1 MPLINITTSAKFHPY
16 AGTSRQDPNRE
27 MIIKLAMALPR
38 LMVNNLPDL
47 RLDPTTMELAVQVTL
62 QKFHPRSVHT
72 PDVWIKVQF
81 SEDGL
86 TEKQR
91 KKVAKKSKKIL
102 AVWFKEQGLDMPDGF
117 AVDLLWGP
125 THGFIVADGLTVEW

>member
-91 KKVAKKSKKIL
+91 KKAGVDHAYPTGFTPPTAL
-102 AVWFKEQGLDMPDGF
+102 WHRGLDIHVRF
-117 AVDLLWGP
+117 LL
-125 THGFIVADGLTVEW
+125 IKVAEKYWVLNQSR